1 MKIKAIIA
9 DDVDLAREHIRRSL
23 QDEDIEII
31 AECEN
36 GREAIS
42 AIRQLQPHLVFLD
55 VQMPEV
61 SGFDVIK
68 TIGVE
73 AMPTVVFVTAYDEF
87 ALNSFELN
95 AIDYLLKPFDGDR
108 LARAVERAKRLING
122 QDSSGVETQLRKLL
136 TEAAE
141 EPRYLRRIPVKS
153 TRGTVLVITDEIDW
167 IESAGHYLELHTG
180 RDRHLIREKLSNLEE
195 KLDPK
200 NFARIHRSTIV
211 NLNRVR
217 SLHPLFNGDQLVIL
231 ENGREL
237 NLSRTYSEKVIRQLI
252 GQ

>member
-87 ALNSFELN
+87 ALNAFEVN

>member
-1 MKIKAIIA
+1 
-9 DDVDLAREHIRRSL
+9 
-23 QDEDIEII
+23 
-31 AECEN
+31 
-36 GREAIS
+36 
-42 AIRQLQPHLVFLD
+42 
-55 VQMPEV
+55 MPEV

-87 ALNSFELN
+87 ALNAFEVN